1 MYELR
6 VSVTKVMGACTAK
19 PPMRPGDYFTVRD
32 GNIQIPD
39 GGYICLWALQSILP
53 LITPKEREIAEDRG
67 EDWMWRVHHAQC
79 PDPNGRVVF
88 KIERVG
94 RLDRERDLRAVEVAH
109 STEPMAKE
117 AVVAEAET
125 EATAL
130 PDLRVVIEDVQGRC
144 TSGMKPGDDLILRC
158 GRLYIP
164 HGHHFCLYALHAVL
178 PLLPAKQR
186 AHAEDDWLKQD
197 SHVICPDPAGNVVL
211 RIEPV
216 PDDSN

>member
-1 MYELR
+1 MYELK
-6 VSVTKVMGACTAK
+6 VSVTKVMGACTAR
-19 PPMRPGDYFTVRD
+19 PPMKPGDHFTVRD

-53 LITPKEREIAEDRG
+53 LITPKEREIAEDKG

-79 PDPNGRVVF
+79 PDPNGRVIF

-94 RLDRERDLRAVEVAH
+94 KLDRERSA
-109 STEPMAKE
+109 
-117 AVVAEAET
+117 AVVGASLGAEPGEIGSAEAD
-125 EATAL
+125 ANAL
-130 PDLRVVIEDVQGRC
+130 PDLRVVVEDVQGRC
-144 TSGMKPGDDLILRC
+144 TSGMMPGDDLLLRS

-186 AHAEDDWLKQD
+186 ALADGDWLKTD
-197 SHVICPDPAGNVVL
+197 SHAICPDPAGNVIL
-211 RIEPV
+211 RIERI
-216 PDDSN
+216 PDCSA